1 MQSEH
6 VTETF
11 HKLTVYLAGP
21 MSGYPQFNYPAFH
34 KAAKELR
41 DAGYTVVSPAEQ
53 DPPDMQKEAMQS
65 VDGLV
70 DGKMPIDNPGTTIT
84 GETWGDCMA
93 RDVKLIFHQCDGV
106 VVLPGWEK
114 SRGARLEVFLANL
127 CGRSV
132 NVYRGD
138 GRVEPMGEGEYL
150 RGISGASA
158 VLTGG
163 SDYGRN

>member
-6 VTETF
+6 LTETF
-11 HKLTVYLAGP
+11 HKLTIYLAGP

-41 DAGYTVVSPAEQ
+41 EAGYNVISPAEHN
-53 DPPDMQKEAMQS
+53 PEAMLKVAIES
-65 VDGLV
+65 KDGLV
-70 DGKMPIDNPGTTIT
+70 DGIKPIDNRNAQVA

-93 RDVKLIFHQCDGV
+93 RDVKLIFGQCDGV

-132 NVYRGD
+132 SIYEGS
-138 GRVEPMGEGEYL
+138 GRVRPMGEGQYL
-150 RGISGASA
+150 QGITGASA